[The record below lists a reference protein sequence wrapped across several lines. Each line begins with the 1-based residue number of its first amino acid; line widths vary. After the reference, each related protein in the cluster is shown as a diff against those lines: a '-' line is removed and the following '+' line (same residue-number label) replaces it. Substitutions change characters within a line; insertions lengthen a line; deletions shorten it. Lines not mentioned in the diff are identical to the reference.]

1 MAISGLQGL
10 SDEDIT
16 AELNKGAKFVRYGY
30 CISII
35 LMSFRRESDIHFIR
49 HDQSAFVRGLPY
61 SALSMLLGWWGIPWG
76 LIYTPWMIGVNTMG
90 GRDVTQAV
98 LGGGRGEEEEEES

>member
-1 MAISGLQGL
+1 M
-10 SDEDIT
+10 
-16 AELNKGAKFVRYGY
+16 
-30 CISII
+30 
-35 LMSFRRESDIHFIR
+35 
-49 HDQSAFVRGLPY
+49 RGLPY

-98 LGGGRGEEEEEES
+98 LGGGRGEEEEEER